1 MAALARISAA
11 ISPRSG
17 SMVLATVSLSVA
29 FSFDGM
35 EALSR
40 VLLVVGAVAWIAL
53 GLLLAART
61 LRDRDRV
68 ESEARSPAALTG
80 VAATALLGT
89 RLTLLGST
97 TAGIALLVVALGLWL
112 VLVRSV
118 LAHWVTPTVGASLLL
133 VVSTESLAV
142 LSAVLAVHERAN
154 WLLTAAIA
162 PFLLGLIFYGFV
174 MARFDLHQLSRGQ
187 GDHWITAGA
196 VAISATAAARITL
209 GASHLHSLTA
219 VTGALKTVSLALWV
233 LIVAWLPILVVAETV
248 RPRLHYDARRWS
260 TVFPFG
266 VHAASSFGVGA
277 AVSAEAITTFGRVW
291 VWVALAVWLVVFV
304 AMVRR
309 GVALVQD
316 SFTAAASSQ

>member
-1 MAALARISAA
+1 L
-11 ISPRSG
+11 
-17 SMVLATVSLSVA
+17 
-29 FSFDGM
+29 

-80 VAATALLGT
+80 VAATAFLGT

-97 TAGIALLVVALGLWL
+97 TAGIVLLVVALGLWL

-118 LAHWVTPTVGASLLL
+118 LAHWVTPTVGASLML
-133 VVSTESLAV
+133 VVSTESLAA
-142 LSAVLAVHERAN
+142 LAAVLAVHERAN

-162 PFLLGLIFYGFV
+162 PFLLGLVFYAFV
-174 MARFDLHQLSRGQ
+174 MARFDLHQLSSGQ

-196 VAISATAAARITL
+196 LAISAVAAARITL

-219 VTGALKTVSLALWV
+219 VTGALKAVSLALWV
-233 LIVAWLPILVVAETV
+233 LIACWLPILVVAETV
-248 RPRLHYDARRWS
+248 RPRLQYNVRRWS
-260 TVFPFG
+260 TVFPVG
-266 VHAASSFGVGA
+266 MHAACSFGVGA
-277 AVSAEAITTFGRVW
+277 AVSAGAITTFGRVW

-304 AMVRR
+304 AMVRC

-316 SFTAAASSQ
+316 SFIAATSSQ